1 MNLSSRTFCL
11 GPDDTLYALPHTTL
25 SAMYKAPAAHPIPR
39 FAGMRIRL
47 ASTLVEREGRSSLR
61 VRSMSFSFMQF
72 DSHGVFDSDTYLR
85 GVVNNHHA
93 ADASKST
100 GTTGTADVSEADA
113 AATAGRLW
121 TPTTALAKLIHDTA
135 LGKLSARRL

>member
-1 MNLSSRTFCL
+1 MNLSSRTFRL

-25 SAMYKAPAAHPIPR
+25 SAMHKAPAAHPIPQ

-85 GVVNNHHA
+85 GFVNNHRA
-93 ADASKST
+93 ARASKPTDAT
-100 GTTGTADVSEADA
+100 GTSDLSEADA
-113 AATAGRLW
+113 AANAGRVW
-121 TPTTALAKLIHDTA
+121 TPSTALAKVIHDTA